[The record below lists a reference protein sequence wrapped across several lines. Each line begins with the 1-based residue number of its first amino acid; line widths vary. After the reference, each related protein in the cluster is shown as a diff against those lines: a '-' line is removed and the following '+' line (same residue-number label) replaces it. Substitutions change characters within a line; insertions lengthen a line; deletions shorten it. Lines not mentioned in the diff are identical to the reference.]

1 MRCAAMSAMV
11 ERARS
16 LFIVRGTRSTDMST
30 SKQGNQ
36 QSLPHLSADRLAVR
50 TEESEADDMMTMKSS
65 SQMDCPLYE

>member
-1 MRCAAMSAMV
+1 MRCAAMVAALPFFHRS
-11 ERARS
+11 RA
-16 LFIVRGTRSTDMST
+16 RGTRSTDMST
-30 SKQGNQ
+30 SKNQHNQ